1 MQFGTRLAKLA
12 KQKEGAM
19 QVNVHEAKSQLSKL
33 IEAALRG
40 EDVVI
45 ARDDN
50 PVVRL
55 VPFQKKKF
63 RIGVP
68 ELIGLPCPDFLEP
81 MSEEDL
87 QLWE

>member
-1 MQFGTRLAKLA
+1 MPFEVRLAKLA
-12 KQKEGAM
+12 NQMEDAM

-45 ARDDN
+45 ARDDS

-63 RIGVP
+63 KMDLPEFVGVP
-68 ELIGLPCPDFLEP
+68 MPDFLEP
-81 MSEEDL
+81 MSEDEL
-87 QLWE
+87 RLWE

>member
-1 MQFGTRLAKLA
+1 
-12 KQKEGAM
+12 M

-40 EDVVI
+40 EEVII
-45 ARDDN
+45 ARGDV
-50 PVVRL
+50 PVVQL
-55 VPFQKKKF
+55 TAFKKRKF
-63 RIGVP
+63 RYGVP

-81 MSEEDL
+81 MSEAEL

>member
-1 MQFGTRLAKLA
+1 
-12 KQKEGAM
+12 M

-55 VPFQKKKF
+55 VAFQKKKF
-63 RIGVP
+63 RMGVP
-68 ELIGLPCPDFLEP
+68 ELIGLSCPDFLEP
-81 MSEEDL
+81 MSEEEL

>member
-1 MQFGTRLAKLA
+1 
-12 KQKEGAM
+12 M
-19 QVNVHEAKSQLSKL
+19 QVNVHQAKTQLSKL
-33 IEAALRG
+33 IEAVLRG

-45 ARDDN
+45 ARGDV

-55 VPFQKKKF
+55 VTFKKKKF
-63 RIGVP
+63 RMGIP

-81 MSEEDL
+81 MSEEEL